1 MQVYNIFLLMLTA
14 IPILVGGISSRSVS
28 KNRATRTVS
37 VMMAPMLILT
47 VLCIIVEMVVAGYE
61 EAAALLFTEGMPY
74 MTFPR
79 HVFTA
84 IILCFFA
91 ISALSV
97 LAIKKSDKIKPLLS
111 FSVLSSVAVVFSLA
125 AVCISLLDKFSDH
138 GFIVVPVC
146 IIYAIGQIYAV
157 AAAVLNGE
165 GKLEKFIL
173 YFTNI
178 IYLAVCGFLLWFAY
192 SSGFADEAQ
201 AVGEITSGVI
211 AFIVLGVVIVA
222 GPALISFFAL
232 LSDTIGSFKYVKK
245 EKNN

>member
-1 MQVYNIFLLMLTA
+1 MQVYNLFLLMLTA
-14 IPILVGGISSRSVS
+14 IPILVGGISARSVS
-28 KNRATRTVS
+28 KNCATRTVAG
-37 VMMAPMLILT
+37 MMAPMLILT

-61 EAAALLFTEGMPY
+61 ETAALLHTEKMPY

-79 HVFTA
+79 HIFTA
-84 IILCFFA
+84 IIVCFFA

-97 LAIKKSDKIKPLLS
+97 FAIKKSEKIKPLLS
-111 FSVLSSVAVVFSLA
+111 FSVLSGLTVVFSLS
-125 AVCISLLDKFSDH
+125 AVCISLLEAFNDH
-138 GFIVVPVC
+138 AFIVAPVC

-157 AAAVLNGE
+157 ASAVLTGE
-165 GKLEKFIL
+165 KKLEKFIL

-201 AVGEITSGVI
+201 VAGEITSGVI
-211 AFIVLGVVIVA
+211 AFIILGVVIVA

-232 LSDTIGSFKYVKK
+232 LSDSIGSFKYVKK
-245 EKNN
+245 G

>member
-1 MQVYNIFLLMLTA
+1 MQVYNLFLLMLTA
-14 IPILVGGISSRSVS
+14 IPILVGGISARSVS
-28 KNRATRTVS
+28 KNRATRTVAG
-37 VMMAPMLILT
+37 MMAPMLILT

-61 EAAALLFTEGMPY
+61 ETAALLFAEEMPY

-79 HVFTA
+79 HVFTV
-84 IILCFFA
+84 IISCFFA

-97 LAIKKSDKIKPLLS
+97 LAIKRSEKTKPLIS
-111 FSVLSSVAVVFSLA
+111 FSVLSGLTVVFTLA
-125 AVCISLLDKFSDH
+125 AVCISLLETFSDH
-138 GFIVVPVC
+138 SFIVVPVC

-157 AAAVLNGE
+157 AAAVLTGE
-165 GKLEKFIL
+165 KKLEKFIL

-178 IYLAVCGFLLWFAY
+178 IYLVVCGFLIWFAY

-211 AFIVLGVVIVA
+211 AFIILGVVIVA

-232 LSDTIGSFKYVKK
+232 LSNSIGSFKYVKK
-245 EKNN
+245 G